1 MYFGASLKAIT
12 ELLNKQYL
20 FIGTNSAGNNAFFV
34 NKKYSKYIKNKI
46 INKKIFK
53 SKFRESRNKM
63 NKLNYLNK
71 IESIKV
77 IKQKKLFDI
86 KK

>member
-1 MYFGASLKAIT
+1 
-12 ELLNKQYL
+12 
-20 FIGTNSAGNNAFFV
+20 
-34 NKKYSKYIKNKI
+34 
-46 INKKIFK
+46 
-53 SKFRESRNKM
+53 M

-86 KK
+86 KKNKIIKIQQIFNEKK